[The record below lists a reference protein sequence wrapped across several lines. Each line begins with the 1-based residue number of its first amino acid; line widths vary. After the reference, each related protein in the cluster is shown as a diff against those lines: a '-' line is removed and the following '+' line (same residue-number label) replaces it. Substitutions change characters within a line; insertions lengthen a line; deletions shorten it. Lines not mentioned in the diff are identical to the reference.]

1 MSCRSN
7 SFFHEGFQNQ
17 NQNNDKNQ
25 NNTTKKIM
33 NQPNIPL
40 MKPNNYKSK
49 LNMKVLSFI
58 IVFLVLSG
66 LLIFIK
72 NNKN

>member
-7 SFFHEGFQNQ
+7 SFFHEGFQN
-17 NQNNDKNQ
+17 NDKNNDKKQ

-40 MKPNNYKSK
+40 MKPNNSKSK

-66 LLIFIK
+66 LLIFIR